1 MAAKELAYMKIDK
14 DLVKKANVSYA
25 KVKNDILTQ
34 EGIVTEALEF
44 FVENFSKVAES
55 HVKRKQS
62 A

>member
-1 MAAKELAYMKIDK
+1 MATKDLAYMKISK
-14 DLVKKANVSYA
+14 DLVKQANVSYA

-44 FVENFSKVAES
+44 FVENFPKVAES
-55 HVKRKQS
+55 QIKRKQS

>member
-1 MAAKELAYMKIDK
+1 MATEIASIKVKK
-14 DLVKKANVSYA
+14 DLVKQANVSYA

-34 EGIVTEALEF
+34 EGIIVEALEF
-44 FVENFSKVAES
+44 FIQNYAKVAES